1 MPTPPPSPRPPS
13 RAPAPRD
20 AAHGFVTGV
29 AWITIALGAL
39 GVGLGLLEMLP
50 SASMTPDDVQRLLDP
65 LGTGQVQLPPMLRWT
80 MAHDLQISLVEILL
94 AAPMLWLGWGLLRR
108 REWARV
114 GYIVSLVIGALMTFG
129 LIWLVPALFD
139 AVLSMQPGL
148 QAPGQALPPELAGI
162 RTVATAFSAII
173 AVVFAALHA
182 AIAWKL
188 CTPAVRAQ
196 FESVS

>member
-1 MPTPPPSPRPPS
+1 M
-13 RAPAPRD
+13 
-20 AAHGFVTGV
+20 
-29 AWITIALGAL
+29 TIALGAL

-114 GYIVSLVIGALMTFG
+114 GYIVSLVIGALVTFG

-188 CTPAVRAQ
+188 CTPAVRVQ
-196 FESVS
+196 FESGR